1 MRVRNSLSLL
11 ALLGASV
18 AFAAP
23 AFAQQSIAIGQSV
36 SGSLDNGDSSL
47 SSGEYFDA
55 YEFEGRAGQT
65 LTIRLDSDAIDPYLM
80 LRGPGSFSED
90 NDDVT
95 PGERRAEITVRL
107 PTNGRYRI
115 IATSYAAGERGRYQL
130 RLGAGNLASAPAS
143 SNSNGPRTINAGQS
157 VEGALDGNDQTL
169 PSGEYIETWTLQG
182 RRGESFDVTLQS
194 SAFDPYL
201 IVRGPGGLSQDN
213 DDADG
218 RGTRNSRIRFTMPAD
233 GEVRIGATS
242 FRSGEQGRYVLAVN
256 GAGGNAPPPPPVAA
270 SGGNDAATLSPGQRV
285 NGALASGDRQLSTG
299 EYADQ
304 FIIDGRAGQRVE
316 LRLDSAQ
323 FDPFVQINGPGNFV
337 EANDDDP
344 SGGRNSR
351 LAVTLP
357 SDGRY
362 TVMVTSYAARET
374 GNYVLRY
381 GEGATNIA
389 DAPPPA
395 RPADPARVTPEGAV
409 LTLGRSVS
417 GELASG
423 DDTLQSSGEF
433 VDHYRFSGRRG
444 QRIAIDV
451 ASEAFDTYAIL
462 QPPEGDQIDNDD
474 GPDGT
479 NARIEQ
485 VLPADGEYGLL
496 VTSYRPGESGRYTVT
511 LSEAAEP
518 ARTANVRG
526 GQRVFAVMVG
536 VSDYGGAANNLPYT
550 DEDANKIAE
559 TLRRDGVLNPASI
572 TITNGGATRSAVRSA
587 IENVAAQAGPDD
599 IFLFFYSGHGQQ
611 IDGRPSA
618 TEPDGR
624 DEALTLIDGPLTDDE
639 MAAMFAPLR
648 TRLSLLI
655 LDSCF
660 SGGFARD
667 VVNRPG
673 VMGVFSSEEDLT
685 SLVAEKFRAGGYLAH
700 FVRQAFSGDADNNG
714 DRILSAGELAAY
726 LRQQFNS
733 PDVGL
738 LEAETTDGQRN
749 YQNLVIDRGGV
760 QVDDVIVRLG
770 NAPAAMPDQ

>member
-11 ALLGASV
+11 ALLAASS

-23 AFAQQSIAIGQSV
+23 AFAQQIIAIGQSV
-36 SGSLDNGDSSL
+36 SGALDNGDSTL

-65 LTIRLDSDAIDPYLM
+65 LTIQLDSDAIDPYLL

-90 NDDVT
+90 NDDAT

-115 IATSYAAGERGRYQL
+115 IATSYATGERGRYQL

-143 SNSNGPRTINAGQS
+143 ANANGPRTINAGQS
-157 VEGALDGNDQTL
+157 VDGALDSNDQTL

-182 RRGESFDVTLQS
+182 RRGESYDVTLQS

-201 IVRGPGGLSQDN
+201 IVRGPGGLNQDN

-218 RGTRNSRIRFTMPAD
+218 RGTRNSRVRFTMPAD
-233 GEVRIGATS
+233 GEVRIGATR

-256 GAGGNAPPPPPVAA
+256 GAGGNAPPPPPATA
-270 SGGNDAATLSPGQRV
+270 PGGNDAATLSPGQRV

-304 FIIDGRAGQRVE
+304 FTIDGRAGQRVE
-316 LRLDSAQ
+316 LRLDAAQ

-337 EANDDDP
+337 
-344 SGGRNSR
+344 
-351 LAVTLP
+351 
-357 SDGRY
+357 
-362 TVMVTSYAARET
+362 
-374 GNYVLRY
+374 LRY
-381 GEGATNIA
+381 GEGATSIA
-389 DAPPPA
+389 DAPPPPRPA
-395 RPADPARVTPEGAV
+395 DPADPARVTPDGAV
-409 LTLGRSVS
+409 LALGRSIS

-423 DDTLQSSGEF
+423 DETLQSSGEF

-444 QRIAIDV
+444 QRVAIDV

-462 QPPEGDQIDNDD
+462 QPPQGDQIDNDD

-572 TITNGGATRSAVRSA
+572 TITNGGATRAAVRSA
-587 IENVAAQAGPDD
+587 IENVAAAAGPDD